1 MRRAK
6 TLAGKTLAGAI
17 VSLALLAAMPPAE
30 DSWAYRL
37 DPPASAVSARVAF
50 FGLSSKTAMFPSVSG
65 KLVLPRNADAASVH
79 AIALDVVIDARKID
93 APDPV
98 TLQRLKGPGFFDV
111 ERFPTVRF
119 KGRTLRMTG
128 QRTAIVTGALTAR
141 DVTRDETLAVSFDQP
156 PTPDHRPIQLDGQ
169 MRIDRRAYGMTA
181 WPLIVGRQVT
191 ISIKARMVPEQP
203 D

>member
-1 MRRAK
+1 MRRAE
-6 TLAGKTLAGAI
+6 TLAGAI
-17 VSLALLAAMPPAE
+17 VSLTLLAAMPLTE
-30 DSWAYRL
+30 GVWAYRL

-50 FGLSSKTAMFPSVSG
+50 FGLASKTATFPSVSG
-65 KLVLPRNADAASVH
+65 RLVLPQNADAAGFR
-79 AIALDVVIDARKID
+79 AITLDVVIDARKID

-128 QRTAIVTGALTAR
+128 ERTAFVIGALTAR
-141 DVTRDETLAVSFDQP
+141 DVTRDETLAVTFDQP
-156 PTPDHRPIQLDGQ
+156 PTLEHRPIQLDGQ

-181 WPLIVGRQVT
+181 WPVIVGRQVT

-203 D
+203 G